1 MRKLIVL
8 LLFSS
13 CISYKEV
20 KKTRYPNITIVNK
33 NRYIMNTPYKYHNV
47 TKTNT
52 STRTDN

>member
-1 MRKLIVL
+1 MKKLIIL

-13 CISYKEV
+13 CLSYKEV